1 MSYKIGQFRQDTL
14 QGGQAYLTEV
24 TLLQSD
30 RITEASSVERIYFK
44 DIKFN
49 IKDSSSFS
57 RNINYYVKI
66 EIERPNTII
75 DENTNKKQNSNQ
87 EFLLFLE
94 NESQSQQT
102 SQFLKNFYVPSIT
115 SENQTATCVTLELI
129 FNPSLAFS
137 NLVLQMKRTGVDY
150 LIQPDETDQSL
161 YGRVARVTSIKC
173 YIINNILSTIAAQ
186 NQQSSSI
193 EFVKMGIQGPSG
205 MLMCINGEEIR
216 IWPNGIYQVKNGYKI
231 SFLGFIIEDNTDTKN
246 SFILDYQY

>member
-1 MSYKIGQFRQDTL
+1 MSYKIGQFRKDML
-14 QGGQAYLTEV
+14 QGPSDYLTEV
-24 TLLQSD
+24 VLQQSD

-49 IKDSSSFS
+49 IKDSTFS
-57 RNINYYVKI
+57 RNTNYYVKI
-66 EIERPNTII
+66 EIERPNAII
-75 DENTNKKQNSNQ
+75 DENNKKRNSNQ

-102 SQFLKNFYVPSIT
+102 SQFLKNFYIPSIV
-115 SENQTATCVTLELI
+115 SENQTATCITLELI
-129 FNPSLAFS
+129 FNPSLTFS
-137 NLVLQMKRTGVDY
+137 SLVLQMRRTGIDY

-161 YGRVARVTSIKC
+161 YGRVAKITSIKC
-173 YIINNILSTIAAQ
+173 YVINNILNTIAEQ
-186 NQQSSSI
+186 NQQSSI
-193 EFVKMGIQGPSG
+193 EFIKMGIQGPSG

-216 IWPNGIYQVKNGYKI
+216 IWPNGIYQVKSGYKI